1 MAASASL
8 NIPIS
13 VTTPAQAFDA
23 QKIFTSTPGTE
34 DIVIDAAGGKATLG
48 FQFPGNIDTLVGRLS
63 RRGLLASKTVSLSVP
78 VQNIS
83 GRTIDSATLLA
94 HLNHSPVIS
103 GAAYDGHHITA
114 TILAATNAF
123 RFVYE
128 EIIISGLMPL
138 DHATVAGPQE
148 FVL

>member
-8 NIPIS
+8 TIPIS
-13 VTTPAQAFDA
+13 VTTPAQAFDV

-34 DIVIDAAGGKATLG
+34 DIVIDAAGGKVTLG
-48 FQFPGNIDTLVGRLS
+48 FQFPGNIDALVGRLNS
-63 RRGLLASKTVSLSVP
+63 RGLLASKTITVSIP

-83 GRTIDSATLLA
+83 GRTIDSVTLLA

-103 GAAYDGHHITA
+103 GAAYDGHHVTA